1 MDMEK
6 YFVAQNSIVRKI
18 WGKADTVLFIFAGA
32 AAEFALNKAV
42 DWLYFTGRLPADPLA
57 RLFST
62 VEYARQIIFS
72 EEQNALAAIDR
83 ITAIHH
89 DVEKK
94 RQDKI
99 PDWAYRD
106 VLYLL
111 IDYSIR
117 SYELLE
123 SKLTEAEKD
132 EVFKVFLR
140 VGERMHLAGLPG
152 NYAAWAVSREVHLK
166 QNLIKSEFTTDLY
179 RQYKKHLGKV
189 RYVILKQVQ
198 FQLVP
203 PVVSALLRLK
213 NSYWLMPLLHLYKF
227 FRIIKL
233 AAPLK
238 SALLPGAYKSRILQ
252 LDRK

>member
-1 MDMEK
+1 MEK
-6 YFVAQNSIVRKI
+6 YFVDKNSIVRKI

-62 VEYARQIIFS
+62 VEYAGHIIFS

-83 ITAIHH
+83 ITAIHQ

-94 RQDKI
+94 RDDKI

-123 SKLTEAEKD
+123 TRLTEEEKR
-132 EVFKVFLR
+132 EVFEVFLR
-140 VGERMHLAGLPG
+140 VGNRMHLAGLPV
-152 NYAAWAVSREVHLK
+152 NYAGWVVSREEHLEK
-166 QNLIKSEFTTDLY
+166 NLIKSEFTTDLY
-179 RQYKKHLGKV
+179 RRYKKHLGSI
-189 RYVILKQVQ
+189 RYAILKQVQ

-203 PVVSALLRLK
+203 TRVSGLLGLK
-213 NSYWLMPLLHLYKF
+213 NKYWLNPLLQLYKL

-233 AAPLK
+233 DTPLK
-238 SALLPGAYKSRILQ
+238 SALLPPAYKARILQ
-252 LDRK
+252 LDIK